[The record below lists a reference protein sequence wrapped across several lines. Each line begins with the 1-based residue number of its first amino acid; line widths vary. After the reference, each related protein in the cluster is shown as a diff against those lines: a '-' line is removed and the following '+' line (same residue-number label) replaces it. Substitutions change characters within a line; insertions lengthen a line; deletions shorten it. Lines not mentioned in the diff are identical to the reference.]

1 MHRSTGWTFYGRE
14 GCDCCSTAAGF
25 LLAAI
30 HGNRITLRMVDV
42 PPYHHRGDAPHA
54 IPAFVDPAGK
64 VVWEG
69 SFDSEATRQALEVW
83 GVAAIPPEVHA
94 AHAA

>member
-1 MHRSTGWTFYGRE
+1 MHRSTGWSFYGRE

-25 LLAAI
+25 LLAMV
-30 HGNRITLRMVDV
+30 HGNRIILRMVDV
-42 PPYHHRGDAPHA
+42 PPYHHREGPHQ

-83 GVAAIPPEVHA
+83 GVASIPPDVHA